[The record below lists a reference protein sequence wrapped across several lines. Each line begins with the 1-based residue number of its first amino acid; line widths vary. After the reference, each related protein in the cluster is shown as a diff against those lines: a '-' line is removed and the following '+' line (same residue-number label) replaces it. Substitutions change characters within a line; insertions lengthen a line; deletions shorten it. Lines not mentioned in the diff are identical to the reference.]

1 VPFRILEPFVL
12 GDYPSVM
19 KKIVGPR
26 LPQFTRVQSE
36 AVRGALDFVGLNYYY
51 SLYVNDRP
59 LSKGVRDFTA
69 DMSIYIRGIFPV
81 HTGFLLYSSYP
92 SKILLFYLVSTRS
105 KREIYIVILD
115 KGGKFYIVMYI
126 PITC

>member
-1 VPFRILEPFVL
+1 VL

-69 DMSIYIRGIFPV
+69 DMSIYIRGSFPV

-92 SKILLFYLVSTRS
+92 SKILFSVNKKQKEDLHCYFR
-105 KREIYIVILD
+105 
-115 KGGKFYIVMYI
+115 
-126 PITC
+126 

>member
-1 VPFRILEPFVL
+1 
-12 GDYPSVM
+12 M

-69 DMSIYIRGIFPV
+69 DMSIYIRGIFPCSYRILV
-81 HTGFLLYSSYP
+81 VLLISIENFI
-92 SKILLFYLVSTRS
+92 ILFSVNKKQKEDLHCYFR
-105 KREIYIVILD
+105 
-115 KGGKFYIVMYI
+115 
-126 PITC
+126 